1 MEYLIIYVLVVA
13 RIVVPIALFIWVA
26 DVIRA
31 WDRKR
36 AL

>member
-1 MEYLIIYVLVVA
+1 MEYLVIYILVVA
-13 RIVVPIALFIWVA
+13 RIVVPIALLLWIA
-26 DVIRA
+26 DAIRA